1 MGLNWRRKLSP
12 YLVRKV
18 PNLLPFKALH
28 PTEGMIEKVAA
39 KTTDFET
46 EDMLV
51 EELRENPYTYLH
63 VTNLHLLQP
72 TKWES
77 PTDFLPHSRLF
88 LERLIA
94 KNVLTKES
102 VEGFYI
108 YRQTINGTSH
118 TGVIGLCDMEDY
130 RLDHIKKHEYTRHKR
145 EEFISALLE
154 TTSVIGEP
162 LLLSHHHRQSLEDL
176 LRLVIQETPDNDFE
190 KGGRFHQIWKVVD
203 SELIQQFQKEMQ
215 DIPDFYIM
223 DGHHRIASVGSLYE
237 KHKTDDFRY
246 AMSFVL
252 DSDQLSID
260 PFHRLV
266 EAEELDL
273 ETLLARLSEDFE
285 IAKVEDYIVHPA
297 NQRSFVL
304 KAMGGTFV
312 MQAIKSW
319 RGLDVDLFENKVLNS
334 AFGIT
339 DTRSDQRLQFL
350 AGDSHLN
357 KALESIK
364 EPNRYLFLL
373 HPCTFRE
380 IAMTSDAHQVLP
392 PKSTFVEPK
401 CRAGLFIQPY
411 GNRPF

>member
-1 MGLNWRRKLSP
+1 
-12 YLVRKV
+12 V

-28 PTEGMIEKVAA
+28 PSEGMIEKVAS

-46 EDMLV
+46 EDMLI
-51 EELRENPYTYLH
+51 EELKENPHTYHH
-63 VTNLHLLQP
+63 VTKLHLLQP
-72 TKWES
+72 TKWKNS
-77 PTDFLPHSRLF
+77 TDFLPQSRLF
-88 LERLIA
+88 LERLISE
-94 KNVLTKES
+94 NVLTQDS
-102 VEGFYI
+102 AEGFYI
-108 YRQTINGTSH
+108 YRQTIDGTSH

-130 RLDHIKKHEYTRHKR
+130 RNNHIRKHEYTRHER

-203 SELIQQFQKEMQ
+203 PELIQKFQNEMQ

-223 DGHHRIASVGSLYE
+223 DGHHRIASVSNLYE

-252 DSDQLSID
+252 DADQLSID

-266 EAEELDL
+266 EAEVDL
-273 ETLLARLSEDFE
+273 KTILARLSEDFE
-285 IAKVEDYIVHPA
+285 ITEVEDYIVHPA

-304 KAMGGTFV
+304 KAYGETFAL
-312 MQAIKSW
+312 QALKSW
-319 RGLDVDLFENKVLNS
+319 GGLDVDLFENKVLNT
-334 AFGIT
+334 AFNIT
-339 DTRSDQRLQFL
+339 DTRSDQRLKFL

-357 KALESIK
+357 EALELIK
-364 EPNRYLFLL
+364 QPNKYLFLL
-373 HPCTFRE
+373 HPCSFRE
-380 IAMTSDAHQVLP
+380 IAMTSDAQQVLP